1 MNSFAIIKEFLTKKE
16 CEDLLKFSLIKELTP
31 AFVGGPKMLDLKSR
45 KSNVFFYDYSL
56 GFPNL
61 NEKLINIFKKEVNVK
76 GYNIDFT
83 NNKFQ
88 FTEYTKDGYYNW
100 HEDSGNENEVFSK
113 RYCSMVI
120 QLSDDYI
127 GGELQIKDEN
137 NNEITLERGLGNL
150 FLFYSHITHRV
161 KPVVSG
167 TRYSL
172 VNWFT
177 LTPIENFKKTLI

>member
-1 MNSFAIIKEFLTKKE
+1 MINYITTPNFLSKQESQDLLQFSLTKE
-16 CEDLLKFSLIKELTP
+16 LKP
-31 AFVGGPKMLDLKSR
+31 AMVGDSSKIPNLKYR

-56 GFPNL
+56 KFPNL
-61 NEKLINIFKKEVNVK
+61 NEKLIEIFKKEVNVK

-83 NNKFQ
+83 NNMFQ

-100 HEDSGNENEVFSK
+100 HEDSDSVMKE

-120 QLSDDYI
+120 QLNDEYT
-127 GGELQIKDEN
+127 GGELQIKDKD
-137 NNEITLERGLGNL
+137 NNEITLEKGLGNL
-150 FLFYSHITHRV
+150 FIFYSHLTHRV
-161 KPVVSG
+161 KPITTG

-172 VNWFT
+172 VNWFR

>member
-1 MNSFAIIKEFLTKKE
+1 MINYTTIPNLLSKKE
-16 CEDLLKFSLIKELTP
+16 CEDLLQFSLTKELKP
-31 AFVGGPKMLDLKSR
+31 ALVGGPNMLNLKSR

-56 GFPNL
+56 NFPNL

-76 GYNIDFT
+76 GYDIDFT
-83 NNKFQ
+83 NNMFQ

-120 QLSDDYI
+120 QLNDEYT
-127 GGELQIKDEN
+127 GGELQIKDKDG
-137 NNEITLERGLGNL
+137 NEITLEKGLGNL
-150 FLFYSHITHRV
+150 FIFYSHLTHRV
-161 KPVVSG
+161 KPITTG

-177 LTPIENFKKTLI
+177 LTPVENFKKTLI

>member
-56 GFPNL
+56 DFPNL
-61 NEKLINIFKKEVNVK
+61 NKKLIEIFKKEVNVK

-83 NNKFQ
+83 NNSFQ
-88 FTEYTKDGYYNW
+88 FTEYRTDGYYHW
-100 HEDSGNENEVFSK
+100 HTDSDTIITE
-113 RYCSMVI
+113 RYCSIVI
-120 QLSDDYI
+120 QLNEEYT
-127 GGELQIKDEN
+127 GGELQIKDKDD
-137 NNEITLERGLGNL
+137 NEITLEKGLGNL
-150 FLFYSHITHRV
+150 FIFYSHLTHRV
-161 KPVVSG
+161 KPITTG

-172 VNWFT
+172 VNWFK